1 MTDPYTLITYDGLYR
16 TNNSFVTT
24 DQIAIADYS
33 KSNNSLSCTEELCYP
48 DPSDPKSAYTSYGV
62 NKGQG
67 FAWFALDSYEVLW
80 RCVVS
85 DDAKQALYDVA
96 TTNETDT
103 TVAPSDFLAET
114 LIPENQVTEAFKGG
128 YNFYS
133 NLYGDLWTSRYY
145 ILGIGFGVSLVL
157 GFTYAFMLRIPGVLS
172 FMVWAS
178 VFMSIAI
185 FFVAGWYA
193 GETAAA
199 WAAADPPTFT
209 EDEIKAATYGSY
221 VLYGIG
227 GLLVLLFLFMRK
239 RIQLAMGCVK
249 ETSKAIIAMP
259 IIILFPVIQALGF
272 MVFMIIW
279 SVYAVNLASM
289 GEFSTY
295 SVTAGPIS
303 ISVSV

>member
-1 MTDPYTLITYDGLYR
+1 M
-16 TNNSFVTT
+16 
-24 DQIAIADYS
+24 
-33 KSNNSLSCTEELCYP
+33 
-48 DPSDPKSAYTSYGV
+48 
-62 NKGQG
+62 
-67 FAWFALDSYEVLW
+67 DSYEVLW
-80 RCVVS
+80 RCVVR
-85 DDAKQALYDVA
+85 DDAKEALYEVA
-96 TTNETDT
+96 KTNDTDNSI
-103 TVAPSDFLAET
+103 APSDLAGAVV
-114 LIPENQVTEAFKGG
+114 PENQVTEAFKGG

-157 GFTYAFMLRIPGVLS
+157 GFIYAFMLRIPGVLA

-193 GETAAA
+193 GETAKQ
-199 WAAADPPTFT
+199 WAAADPPSFT

-249 ETSKAIIAMP
+249 ETSKAIITMP

-303 ISVSV
+303 VSVSIMCAKLRDVLHDHILQCCFIALKFIR